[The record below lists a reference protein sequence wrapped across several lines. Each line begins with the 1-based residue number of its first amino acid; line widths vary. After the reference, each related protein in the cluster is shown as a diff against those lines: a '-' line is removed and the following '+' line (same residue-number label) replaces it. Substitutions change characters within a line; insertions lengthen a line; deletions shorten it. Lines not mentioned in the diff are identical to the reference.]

1 MKESINDVKL
11 LKKGNMHMFVLYH
24 SNGCGH
30 CHTFKPIW
38 ERLTDH
44 IKKSKLEKLS
54 GEIILRDNTKL
65 VFNNVDSEALIE
77 LYDIHTSNR

>member
-1 MKESINDVKL
+1 MYKLVLHTGSYRSETHES
-11 LKKGNMHMFVLYH
+11 F
-24 SNGCGH
+24 S
-30 CHTFKPIW
+30 FKTRADLG
-38 ERLTDH
+38 RL